1 MTNTAMNMTAA
12 NAAVPAPVDFE
23 LPTLAEC
30 DFSSDELAE
39 DMDGMTMSLPRVKI
53 PAGGALQFELPT
65 GDPQNP
71 DYVRSLVGVIL
82 YNHASNA
89 YWPEGKEYD
98 DNEPP
103 LCQSVDGKQGYGEPG
118 GACATCILNRFGSSA
133 TGRGKACKN
142 MRVLYLLRSGEM
154 MPIQLSLPPTSIRP
168 YTTFVNSAFLLRGRR
183 VCSGLVQ
190 IGLRKGASNGFTYS
204 VATFK
209 KLRDFEGEEL
219 AQVCAYADS
228 FRDQIKQTLSERASQ
243 NEAQA
248 GDGVERVSASRVMPD
263 NGDHFAI
270 GGVIDGE
277 RDLLPA

>member
-1 MTNTAMNMTAA
+1 MNNTMVNEA
-12 NAAVPAPVDFE
+12 
-23 LPTLAEC
+23 LAERTAFIIPKVT
-30 DFSSDELAE
+30 DSKFSSAELAD
-39 DMDGMTMSLPRVKI
+39 DMDGLQLSFQRAKI
-53 PAGGALQFELPT
+53 PGGGVLQFELP
-65 GDPQNP
+65 GEDPENP
-71 DYVRSLVGVIL
+71 DYVQTLEGVIL
-82 YNHASNA
+82 FNHSANS
-89 YWPEGKEYD
+89 YWPAGSEYD
-98 DNEPP
+98 DNTPP
-103 LCQSVDGKQGYGEPG
+103 QCQSVDGKVGYGDPG
-118 GACATCILNRFGSSA
+118 GICEACDYNKFGSDPN
-133 TGRGKACKN
+133 GGGKACKN

>member
-1 MTNTAMNMTAA
+1 MNNTMVN
-12 NAAVPAPVDFE
+12 E
-23 LPTLAEC
+23 TLAERTAFIIPKVS
-30 DFSSDELAE
+30 DSKFSSAELAD
-39 DMDGMTMSLPRVKI
+39 DMDGLQLSFQRAKI
-53 PAGGALQFELPT
+53 PGGGVLQFELP
-65 GDPQNP
+65 GEDPENP
-71 DYVRSLVGVIL
+71 DYVQTLEGVIL
-82 YNHASNA
+82 FNHSANS
-89 YWPEGKEYD
+89 YWPAGSEYD
-98 DNEPP
+98 DNTPP
-103 LCQSVDGKQGYGEPG
+103 QCQSVDGKVGYGDPG
-118 GACATCILNRFGSSA
+118 GICEACDYNKFGSDPN
-133 TGRGKACKN
+133 GGKACKN

>member
-1 MTNTAMNMTAA
+1 MNNTMVNEA
-12 NAAVPAPVDFE
+12 
-23 LPTLAEC
+23 LAERTAFIIPKVS
-30 DFSSDELAE
+30 DSKFSSAELAD
-39 DMDGMTMSLPRVKI
+39 DMDGLQLSFQRAKI
-53 PAGGALQFELPT
+53 PGGGVLQFELP
-65 GDPQNP
+65 GEDPENP
-71 DYVRSLVGVIL
+71 DYVQTLEGVIL
-82 YNHASNA
+82 FNHSANS
-89 YWPEGKEYD
+89 YWPAGSEYD
-98 DNEPP
+98 DNTPP
-103 LCQSVDGKQGYGEPG
+103 QCQSVDGKVGYGDPG
-118 GACATCILNRFGSSA
+118 GICEACDYNKFGSDPN
-133 TGRGKACKN
+133 GGGKACKN

-168 YTTFVNSAFLLRGRR
+168 FTTFVNSAFLLRGRR

-190 IGLRKGASNGFTYS
+190 IGLRKGSSNGFTYS

-248 GDGVERVSASRVMPD
+248 GDGVERVSAPRVMPD

>member
-1 MTNTAMNMTAA
+1 MNNTMVNEA
-12 NAAVPAPVDFE
+12 
-23 LPTLAEC
+23 LAERTAFIIPKVS
-30 DFSSDELAE
+30 DSKFSSAELAD
-39 DMDGMTMSLPRVKI
+39 DMDGLQLSFQRAKI
-53 PAGGALQFELPT
+53 PGGGVLQFELP
-65 GDPQNP
+65 GEDPENP
-71 DYVRSLVGVIL
+71 DYVQTLEGVIL
-82 YNHASNA
+82 
-89 YWPEGKEYD
+89 GK
-98 DNEPP
+98 
-103 LCQSVDGKQGYGEPG
+103 VGYGDPG
-118 GACATCILNRFGSSA
+118 GICEACDYNKFGSDPN
-133 TGRGKACKN
+133 GGGKACKN

-168 YTTFVNSAFLLRGRR
+168 FTTFVNSAFLLRGRR

>member
-1 MTNTAMNMTAA
+1 MNNTMVNEA
-12 NAAVPAPVDFE
+12 
-23 LPTLAEC
+23 LAERTAFIIPKVS
-30 DFSSDELAE
+30 DSKFSSAELAD
-39 DMDGMTMSLPRVKI
+39 DMDGLQLSFQRAKI
-53 PAGGALQFELPT
+53 PGGGVLQFELP
-65 GDPQNP
+65 GEDPENP
-71 DYVRSLVGVIL
+71 DYVQTLEGVIL
-82 YNHASNA
+82 FNHSANS
-89 YWPEGKEYD
+89 YWPAGSEYD
-98 DNEPP
+98 DNTPP
-103 LCQSVDGKQGYGEPG
+103 QCQSVDGKVGYGDPG
-118 GACATCILNRFGSSA
+118 GICEACDYNKFGSDPN
-133 TGRGKACKN
+133 GGGKACKN

-190 IGLRKGASNGFTYS
+190 IGLRKGSSNGFTYS

-243 NEAQA
+243 NVAQA

>member
-1 MTNTAMNMTAA
+1 MNDMMVNEA
-12 NAAVPAPVDFE
+12 
-23 LPTLAEC
+23 LAERTAFIIPKVS
-30 DFSSDELAE
+30 DSKFSSAELAD
-39 DMDGMTMSLPRVKI
+39 DMDGLQLSFQRAKI
-53 PAGGALQFELPT
+53 PGGGVLQFELP
-65 GDPQNP
+65 GEDPENP
-71 DYVRSLVGVIL
+71 DYVQTLEGVIL
-82 YNHASNA
+82 FNHSANS
-89 YWPEGKEYD
+89 YWPAGSEYD
-98 DNEPP
+98 DNTPP
-103 LCQSVDGKQGYGEPG
+103 QCQSVDGKVGYGDPG
-118 GACATCILNRFGSSA
+118 GICEACDYNKFGSDPN
-133 TGRGKACKN
+133 GGGKACKN

>member
-1 MTNTAMNMTAA
+1 MNNTMVNEA
-12 NAAVPAPVDFE
+12 
-23 LPTLAEC
+23 LAERTAFIIPKVS
-30 DFSSDELAE
+30 DSKFSSAELAD
-39 DMDGMTMSLPRVKI
+39 DMDGLQLSFQRAKI
-53 PAGGALQFELPT
+53 PGGGVLQFELP
-65 GDPQNP
+65 GVDPENP
-71 DYVRSLVGVIL
+71 DYVQTLEGVIL
-82 YNHASNA
+82 FNHSANS
-89 YWPEGKEYD
+89 YWPAGSEYD
-98 DNEPP
+98 DNTPP
-103 LCQSVDGKQGYGEPG
+103 QCQSVDGKVGYGDPG
-118 GACATCILNRFGSSA
+118 GICEACDYNKFGSDPN
-133 TGRGKACKN
+133 GGGKACKN

-190 IGLRKGASNGFTYS
+190 IGLRKGSSNGFTYS

>member
-1 MTNTAMNMTAA
+1 MNDTMVNEA
-12 NAAVPAPVDFE
+12 
-23 LPTLAEC
+23 LAERTAFIIPKVS
-30 DFSSDELAE
+30 DSKFSSAELAD
-39 DMDGMTMSLPRVKI
+39 DMDGLQLSFQRAKI
-53 PAGGALQFELPT
+53 PGGGVLQFELP
-65 GDPQNP
+65 GEDPENP
-71 DYVRSLVGVIL
+71 DYVQTLEGVIL
-82 YNHASNA
+82 FNHSANS
-89 YWPEGKEYD
+89 YWPAGSEYD
-98 DNEPP
+98 DNTPP
-103 LCQSVDGKQGYGEPG
+103 QCQSVDGKVGYGDPG
-118 GACATCILNRFGSSA
+118 GICEACDYNKFGSDPN
-133 TGRGKACKN
+133 GGGKACKN

-190 IGLRKGASNGFTYS
+190 IGLRKGSSNGFTYS

>member
-1 MTNTAMNMTAA
+1 MNNTMVNEA
-12 NAAVPAPVDFE
+12 
-23 LPTLAEC
+23 LAERTVFIIPKVS
-30 DFSSDELAE
+30 DSKFSSAELAD
-39 DMDGMTMSLPRVKI
+39 DMDGLQLSFQRAKI
-53 PAGGALQFELPT
+53 PGGGVLQFELP
-65 GDPQNP
+65 GEDPENP
-71 DYVRSLVGVIL
+71 DYVQTLEGVIL
-82 YNHASNA
+82 FNHSANS
-89 YWPEGKEYD
+89 YWPAGSEYD
-98 DNEPP
+98 DNTPP
-103 LCQSVDGKQGYGEPG
+103 QCQSVDGKVGYGDPG
-118 GACATCILNRFGSSA
+118 GICEACDYNKFGSDPN
-133 TGRGKACKN
+133 GGGKACKN

>member
-1 MTNTAMNMTAA
+1 MSNQVNEAMIERKFILPQTVESSFTAE
-12 NAAVPAPVDFE
+12 E
-23 LPTLAEC
+23 L
-30 DFSSDELAE
+30 SE
-39 DMDGMTMSLPRVKI
+39 DMDGLRLSLPRVKI
-53 PAGGALQFELPT
+53 PGGGALQFEIPST
-65 GDPQNP
+65 DPDNP
-71 DYVRSLVGVIL
+71 DYAKTLEGVIL
-82 YNHASNA
+82 FNHAANS
-89 YWPEGKEYD
+89 YWAEGEEYS
-98 DNEPP
+98 DNNPP
-103 LCQSVDGKQGYGEPG
+103 LCQSMDGKLGYGNPG
-118 GACATCILNRFGSSA
+118 GLCASCAYNAFGSSSK
-133 TGRGKACKN
+133 GSGKACKN

>member
-1 MTNTAMNMTAA
+1 MNNTMVNEA
-12 NAAVPAPVDFE
+12 
-23 LPTLAEC
+23 LAERTVFIIPKVS
-30 DFSSDELAE
+30 DSKFSSAELAD
-39 DMDGMTMSLPRVKI
+39 DMDGLQLSFQRAKI
-53 PAGGALQFELPT
+53 PGGGVLQFELP
-65 GDPQNP
+65 GEDPENP
-71 DYVRSLVGVIL
+71 DYVQTLEGVIL
-82 YNHASNA
+82 FNHSANS
-89 YWPEGKEYD
+89 YWPAGSEYD
-98 DNEPP
+98 DNTPP
-103 LCQSVDGKQGYGEPG
+103 QCQSVDGKVGYGDPG
-118 GACATCILNRFGSSA
+118 GICEACDYNKFGSDPN
-133 TGRGKACKN
+133 GGGKACKN

-190 IGLRKGASNGFTYS
+190 IGLRKGSSNGFTYS

>member
-1 MTNTAMNMTAA
+1 MNNTMVNEA
-12 NAAVPAPVDFE
+12 
-23 LPTLAEC
+23 LAERTVFIIPKVS
-30 DFSSDELAE
+30 DSKFSSAELAD
-39 DMDGMTMSLPRVKI
+39 DMDGLQLSFQRAKI
-53 PAGGALQFELPT
+53 PGGGVLQFELP
-65 GDPQNP
+65 GEDPENP
-71 DYVRSLVGVIL
+71 DYVQTLEGVIL
-82 YNHASNA
+82 FNHSANS
-89 YWPEGKEYD
+89 YWPAGSEYD
-98 DNEPP
+98 DNTPP
-103 LCQSVDGKQGYGEPG
+103 QCQSVDGKVGYGDPG
-118 GACATCILNRFGSSA
+118 GICEACDYNKFGSDPN
-133 TGRGKACKN
+133 GGGKACKN

-168 YTTFVNSAFLLRGRR
+168 FTTFVNSAFLLRGRR

>member
-1 MTNTAMNMTAA
+1 MNNTMVNEA
-12 NAAVPAPVDFE
+12 
-23 LPTLAEC
+23 LAERTSFIIPKVS
-30 DFSSDELAE
+30 DSKFSSAELAD
-39 DMDGMTMSLPRVKI
+39 DMDGLQLSFQRAKI
-53 PAGGALQFELPT
+53 PGGGVLQFELP
-65 GDPQNP
+65 GEDPENP
-71 DYVRSLVGVIL
+71 DYVQTLEGVIL
-82 YNHASNA
+82 FNHSANS
-89 YWPEGKEYD
+89 YWPAGSEYD
-98 DNEPP
+98 DNTPP
-103 LCQSVDGKQGYGEPG
+103 QCQSVDGKVGYGDPG
-118 GACATCILNRFGSSA
+118 GICEACDYNKFGSDPN
-133 TGRGKACKN
+133 GGGKACKN

-190 IGLRKGASNGFTYS
+190 IGLRKGSSNGFTYS

-248 GDGVERVSASRVMPD
+248 GDGVERVSASRVMSD

>member
-1 MTNTAMNMTAA
+1 MNNTMVNEA
-12 NAAVPAPVDFE
+12 
-23 LPTLAEC
+23 LAERTAFIIPKVS
-30 DFSSDELAE
+30 DSKFSSAELAD
-39 DMDGMTMSLPRVKI
+39 DMDGLQLSFQRAKI
-53 PAGGALQFELPT
+53 PGGGVLQFELP
-65 GDPQNP
+65 GEDPENP
-71 DYVRSLVGVIL
+71 DYVQTLEGVIL
-82 YNHASNA
+82 FNHSANS
-89 YWPEGKEYD
+89 YWPAGSEYD
-98 DNEPP
+98 DNTPP
-103 LCQSVDGKQGYGEPG
+103 QCQPVDGKVGYGDPG
-118 GACATCILNRFGSSA
+118 GICEACDYNKFGSDPN
-133 TGRGKACKN
+133 GGGKACKN

-168 YTTFVNSAFLLRGRR
+168 FTTFVNSAFLLRGRR

-190 IGLRKGASNGFTYS
+190 IGLRKGSSNGFTYS

>member
-1 MTNTAMNMTAA
+1 MNNTMVNEA
-12 NAAVPAPVDFE
+12 
-23 LPTLAEC
+23 LAERTAFIIPKVS
-30 DFSSDELAE
+30 DSKFSSAELAD
-39 DMDGMTMSLPRVKI
+39 DMDGLQLSFQRAKI
-53 PAGGALQFELPT
+53 PGGGVLQFELP
-65 GDPQNP
+65 GEDPENP
-71 DYVRSLVGVIL
+71 DYVQTLEGVIL
-82 YNHASNA
+82 FNHSANS
-89 YWPEGKEYD
+89 YWPAGSEYD
-98 DNEPP
+98 DNTPP
-103 LCQSVDGKQGYGEPG
+103 QCQSVDGKVGYGDPG
-118 GACATCILNRFGSSA
+118 GICEACDYNKFGSDPN
-133 TGRGKACKN
+133 GGGKACKN

-168 YTTFVNSAFLLRGRR
+168 FTTFVNSAFLLRGRR

-190 IGLRKGASNGFTYS
+190 IGLRKGSSNGFTYS

-228 FRDQIKQTLSERASQ
+228 FRDQIKQTLSVRASQ

>member
-1 MTNTAMNMTAA
+1 MNNTMVNEA
-12 NAAVPAPVDFE
+12 
-23 LPTLAEC
+23 LAERTAFIIPKVS
-30 DFSSDELAE
+30 DSKFSSAELAD
-39 DMDGMTMSLPRVKI
+39 DMDGLQLSFQRAKI
-53 PAGGALQFELPT
+53 PGGGVLQFELP
-65 GDPQNP
+65 GEDPENP
-71 DYVRSLVGVIL
+71 DYVQTLEGVIL
-82 YNHASNA
+82 FNHSANS
-89 YWPEGKEYD
+89 YWPAGSEYD
-98 DNEPP
+98 DNTPP
-103 LCQSVDGKQGYGEPG
+103 QCQSVDGKVGYGDPG
-118 GACATCILNRFGSSA
+118 GICEACDYNKFGSDPN
-133 TGRGKACKN
+133 GGGKACKN

-277 RDLLPA
+277 RDRLPA

>member
-1 MTNTAMNMTAA
+1 MNNTMVNEA
-12 NAAVPAPVDFE
+12 
-23 LPTLAEC
+23 LAERTAFIIPKVS
-30 DFSSDELAE
+30 DSKFSSAELAD
-39 DMDGMTMSLPRVKI
+39 DMDGLQLSFQRAKI
-53 PAGGALQFELPT
+53 PGGGVLQFELP
-65 GDPQNP
+65 GEDPENP
-71 DYVRSLVGVIL
+71 DYVQTLEGVIL
-82 YNHASNA
+82 FNHSANS
-89 YWPEGKEYD
+89 YWPAGSEYD
-98 DNEPP
+98 DNTPP
-103 LCQSVDGKQGYGEPG
+103 QCQSVDGKVGYGDPG
-118 GACATCILNRFGSSA
+118 GICEACDYNKFGSDPN
-133 TGRGKACKN
+133 GGGKACKN
-142 MRVLYLLRSGEM
+142 MRVLYLLRSDEM

-168 YTTFVNSAFLLRGRR
+168 FTTFVNSAFLLRGRR

>member
-1 MTNTAMNMTAA
+1 MNNTMVNEA
-12 NAAVPAPVDFE
+12 
-23 LPTLAEC
+23 LAERTSFIIPKVS
-30 DFSSDELAE
+30 DSKFSSAELAD
-39 DMDGMTMSLPRVKI
+39 DMDGLQLSFQRAKI
-53 PAGGALQFELPT
+53 PGGGVLQFELP
-65 GDPQNP
+65 GEDPENP
-71 DYVRSLVGVIL
+71 DYVQTLEGVIL
-82 YNHASNA
+82 FNHSANS
-89 YWPEGKEYD
+89 YWPAGSEYD
-98 DNEPP
+98 DNTPP
-103 LCQSVDGKQGYGEPG
+103 QCQSVDGKVGYGDPG
-118 GACATCILNRFGSSA
+118 GICEACDYNKFGSDPN
-133 TGRGKACKN
+133 GGGKACKN

-168 YTTFVNSAFLLRGRR
+168 FTTFVNSAFLLRGRR

-190 IGLRKGASNGFTYS
+190 IGLRKGSSNGFTYS

-228 FRDQIKQTLSERASQ
+228 FRDQIKQALSERASQ

>member
-1 MTNTAMNMTAA
+1 MNNTMVNEA
-12 NAAVPAPVDFE
+12 
-23 LPTLAEC
+23 LAERTAFIIPKVS
-30 DFSSDELAE
+30 DSKFSSAELAD
-39 DMDGMTMSLPRVKI
+39 DMDGLQLSFQRAKI
-53 PAGGALQFELPT
+53 PGGGVLQFELP
-65 GDPQNP
+65 GEDPENP
-71 DYVRSLVGVIL
+71 DYVQTLEGVIL
-82 YNHASNA
+82 FNHSANS
-89 YWPEGKEYD
+89 YWPAGGEDD
-98 DNEPP
+98 DNTPP
-103 LCQSVDGKQGYGEPG
+103 QCQSVDGKVGYGDPG
-118 GACATCILNRFGSSA
+118 GICEACDYNKFGSDPN
-133 TGRGKACKN
+133 GGGKACKN

-168 YTTFVNSAFLLRGRR
+168 FTTFVNSAFLLRGRR

>member
-1 MTNTAMNMTAA
+1 MNNTMVNEA
-12 NAAVPAPVDFE
+12 
-23 LPTLAEC
+23 LAERTAFIIPKVS
-30 DFSSDELAE
+30 DSKFSSAELAD
-39 DMDGMTMSLPRVKI
+39 DMDGLQLSFQRAKI
-53 PAGGALQFELPT
+53 PGGGVLQFELP
-65 GDPQNP
+65 GEDPENP
-71 DYVRSLVGVIL
+71 DYVQTLEGVIL
-82 YNHASNA
+82 FNHSANS
-89 YWPEGKEYD
+89 YWPAGSEYD
-98 DNEPP
+98 DNTPP
-103 LCQSVDGKQGYGEPG
+103 QCQSVDGKVGYGDPG
-118 GACATCILNRFGSSA
+118 GICEACDYNKFGSDPN
-133 TGRGKACKN
+133 GGGKACKN

-190 IGLRKGASNGFTYS
+190 IGLRKGSSNGFTYS

-209 KLRDFEGEEL
+209 KLRDFEGEDL

>member
-1 MTNTAMNMTAA
+1 MNNTMVNEA
-12 NAAVPAPVDFE
+12 
-23 LPTLAEC
+23 LAERTAFIIPKVS
-30 DFSSDELAE
+30 DSKFSSAELAD
-39 DMDGMTMSLPRVKI
+39 DMDGLQLSFQRAKI
-53 PAGGALQFELPT
+53 PGGGVLQFELP
-65 GDPQNP
+65 GEDPENP
-71 DYVRSLVGVIL
+71 DYVQTLEGVIL
-82 YNHASNA
+82 FNHSANS
-89 YWPEGKEYD
+89 YWPAGSEYD
-98 DNEPP
+98 DNTPP
-103 LCQSVDGKQGYGEPG
+103 QCQSVDGKVGYGDPG
-118 GACATCILNRFGSSA
+118 GICEACDYNKFGSDPN
-133 TGRGKACKN
+133 GGGKACKN

-168 YTTFVNSAFLLRGRR
+168 FTTFVNSAFLLRGRR

-228 FRDQIKQTLSERASQ
+228 FRNQIKQTLSERASQ

>member
-1 MTNTAMNMTAA
+1 MNNTMVN
-12 NAAVPAPVDFE
+12 E
-23 LPTLAEC
+23 TLAERTAFIIPKVS
-30 DFSSDELAE
+30 DSKFSSAELAD
-39 DMDGMTMSLPRVKI
+39 DMDGLQLSFQRAKI
-53 PAGGALQFELPT
+53 PGGGVLQFELP
-65 GDPQNP
+65 GEDPENP
-71 DYVRSLVGVIL
+71 DYVQTLEGVIL
-82 YNHASNA
+82 FNHSANS
-89 YWPEGKEYD
+89 YWPAGSEYD
-98 DNEPP
+98 DNTPP
-103 LCQSVDGKQGYGEPG
+103 QCQSVDGKVGYGDPG
-118 GACATCILNRFGSSA
+118 GICEACDYNKFGSDPN
-133 TGRGKACKN
+133 GGGKACKN

-168 YTTFVNSAFLLRGRR
+168 FTTFVNSAFLLRGRR

-219 AQVCAYADS
+219 DQVCAYADS
-228 FRDQIKQTLSERASQ
+228 FHDQIKQTLSERASQ

>member
-1 MTNTAMNMTAA
+1 MNNTMVNEA
-12 NAAVPAPVDFE
+12 
-23 LPTLAEC
+23 LAERTAFIIPKVS
-30 DFSSDELAE
+30 DSKFSSAELAD
-39 DMDGMTMSLPRVKI
+39 DMDGLQLSFQRAKI
-53 PAGGALQFELPT
+53 PGGGVLQFELP
-65 GDPQNP
+65 GEDPENP
-71 DYVRSLVGVIL
+71 DYVQTLEGVIL
-82 YNHASNA
+82 FNHSANS
-89 YWPEGKEYD
+89 YWPAGSEYD
-98 DNEPP
+98 DNTPP
-103 LCQSVDGKQGYGEPG
+103 QCQSVDGKVGYGDPG
-118 GACATCILNRFGSSA
+118 GICEACDYNKFGSDPN
-133 TGRGKACKN
+133 GGGKACKN

-168 YTTFVNSAFLLRGRR
+168 FTTFVNSAFLLRGRR

-190 IGLRKGASNGFTYS
+190 IGLRKGSSNGFTYS

-277 RDLLPA
+277 RDRLPA

>member
-1 MTNTAMNMTAA
+1 MNNTMVNEAIAERTAFIIPK
-12 NAAVPAPVDFE
+12 VSDSK
-23 LPTLAEC
+23 
-30 DFSSDELAE
+30 FSSAELAD
-39 DMDGMTMSLPRVKI
+39 DMDGLQLSFQRAKI
-53 PAGGALQFELPT
+53 PGGGVLQFELP
-65 GDPQNP
+65 GEDPENP
-71 DYVRSLVGVIL
+71 DYVQTLEGVIL
-82 YNHASNA
+82 FNHSANS
-89 YWPEGKEYD
+89 YWPAGSEYD
-98 DNEPP
+98 DNTPP
-103 LCQSVDGKQGYGEPG
+103 QCQSVDGKVGYGDPG
-118 GACATCILNRFGSSA
+118 GICEACDYNKFGSDPN
-133 TGRGKACKN
+133 GGGKACKN

-190 IGLRKGASNGFTYS
+190 IGLRKGSSNGFTYS

>member
-1 MTNTAMNMTAA
+1 MNNTMVNEA
-12 NAAVPAPVDFE
+12 
-23 LPTLAEC
+23 LAERTAFIIPKVS
-30 DFSSDELAE
+30 DSKFSSAELAD
-39 DMDGMTMSLPRVKI
+39 DMDGLQLSFQRAKI
-53 PAGGALQFELPT
+53 PGGGVLQFELP
-65 GDPQNP
+65 GEDPENP
-71 DYVRSLVGVIL
+71 DYVQTLEGVIL
-82 YNHASNA
+82 FNHSANS
-89 YWPEGKEYD
+89 YWPAGSEYD
-98 DNEPP
+98 DNTPP
-103 LCQSVDGKQGYGEPG
+103 QCQSVDGKVGYGDPG
-118 GACATCILNRFGSSA
+118 GICEACDYNKFGSDPH
-133 TGRGKACKN
+133 GGGKACKN
-142 MRVLYLLRSGEM
+142 MRVLYLLRRGEM

-168 YTTFVNSAFLLRGRR
+168 FTTFVNSAFLLRGRR

-190 IGLRKGASNGFTYS
+190 IGLRKGSSNGFTYS

-209 KLRDFEGEEL
+209 KLRDFEGEDL